1 MKRGR
6 KQDDTLPPSR
16 SREIQRAFRQ
26 RRSDYIHG
34 LEERVSQLENEVDDV
49 LSRHGEALRYNTA
62 EVVAARSASRKK
74 PKNKSKH
81 NLAPFVDVDQLAE
94 HSARSSST
102 PIAAAVE
109 TALVMTPS
117 TAGSCHEL
125 RADLSPATHYLLR
138 DLNDGP
144 SSAQS
149 TPVYSK
155 GPFTLDNPM
164 ERKPEFTRSPEA
176 PPSILCRRSKPLLQL
191 LEANYKTNADQ
202 QSPKSPFPNSH
213 LPQHLSANEYQTPS
227 SQLEMFMG
235 IDAVV
240 PSPDVSSQL
249 LSSLELH
256 HEMRGPS
263 SSCSLP
269 TLVSDSSPPSDQLS
283 VGGFHAFQSS
293 HDVHSTPYTFRPPSS
308 QLPDRFN
315 QCSYAFVTSPDS
327 SSPNVASYQE
337 SPLSLFRSRH
347 PMSDQSALHHE
358 SLSTLIAI
366 ASTRLDHFEA
376 SKADCNY
383 QAVALQPSP
392 VLHDLSMSPDSSQ
405 NSEASRESFLD
416 LRQDEH
422 VRTATS
428 SSASSEPRELES
440 HSQCDYSH
448 SRLAS
453 PRALSSANLFVDDID
468 GRQTP
473 VCLSICSENTTKEW
487 HDLNVIGFPKGYQA
501 VKYSE

>member
-1 MKRGR
+1 
-6 KQDDTLPPSR
+6 
-16 SREIQRAFRQ
+16 
-26 RRSDYIHG
+26 
-34 LEERVSQLENEVDDV
+34 
-49 LSRHGEALRYNTA
+49 
-62 EVVAARSASRKK
+62 
-74 PKNKSKH
+74 
-81 NLAPFVDVDQLAE
+81 
-94 HSARSSST
+94 
-102 PIAAAVE
+102 
-109 TALVMTPS
+109 
-117 TAGSCHEL
+117 
-125 RADLSPATHYLLR
+125 
-138 DLNDGP
+138 
-144 SSAQS
+144 
-149 TPVYSK
+149 
-155 GPFTLDNPM
+155 
-164 ERKPEFTRSPEA
+164 
-176 PPSILCRRSKPLLQL
+176 
-191 LEANYKTNADQ
+191 
-202 QSPKSPFPNSH
+202 
-213 LPQHLSANEYQTPS
+213 
-227 SQLEMFMG
+227 
-235 IDAVV
+235 
-240 PSPDVSSQL
+240 
-249 LSSLELH
+249 
-256 HEMRGPS
+256 MRGPS

-501 VKYSE
+501 VKYSEWISFKVKVTLSCDCRYPPIIKCTSTERCKIQTCSAEVWTSFFLTNSYLHVFILFCRFLWFAIWARESSNRAKHSVSQKQMFTP